1 MSILQNEL
9 THLIFLAEVV
19 IASRKK
25 EVMED
30 TLQCLLYIIKSL
42 PEVEVPD
49 SVAEQIAHLTERIE
63 EKLRQENERIQEIQG
78 NLGRLTKPN
87 SIA

>member
-1 MSILQNEL
+1 MSVLQNEL

-63 EKLRQENERIQEIQG
+63 DKLRQENDRIQEIQA
-78 NLGRLTKPN
+78 NLGGRAKPN

>member
-1 MSILQNEL
+1 MSVLQNEL

-25 EVMED
+25 DVMED

-63 EKLRQENERIQEIQG
+63 DKLRQENERIQEIQA
-78 NLGRLTKPN
+78 NLGGLAKPN

>member
-1 MSILQNEL
+1 MSVLQNEL

-78 NLGRLTKPN
+78 NIGRLAKPN

>member
-1 MSILQNEL
+1 MSVLQNEL

-63 EKLRQENERIQEIQG
+63 EKLRLENERIQEIQG
-78 NLGRLTKPN
+78 NLGQLAKPN

>member
-1 MSILQNEL
+1 MSVLQNEL

-42 PEVEVPD
+42 SEVEVPD

-63 EKLRQENERIQEIQG
+63 DKLRQENERIQEIQA
-78 NLGRLTKPN
+78 NLGGLAKPN

>member
-1 MSILQNEL
+1 MSVLQNEL

-78 NLGRLTKPN
+78 NLGRLAKPN

>member
-1 MSILQNEL
+1 
-9 THLIFLAEVV
+9 
-19 IASRKK
+19 
-25 EVMED
+25 MED

-78 NLGRLTKPN
+78 NLGRLAKPN

>member
-1 MSILQNEL
+1 MSVLQNEL

-78 NLGRLTKPN
+78 NLGHLAKPN

>member
-1 MSILQNEL
+1 MSVLQNEL

-78 NLGRLTKPN
+78 NLGQLAKPN